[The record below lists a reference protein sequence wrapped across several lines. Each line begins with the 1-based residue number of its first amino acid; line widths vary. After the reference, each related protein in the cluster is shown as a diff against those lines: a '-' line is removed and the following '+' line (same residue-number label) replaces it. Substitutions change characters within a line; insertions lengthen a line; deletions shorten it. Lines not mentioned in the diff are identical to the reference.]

1 MYWLSIYFNLN
12 MSKPGVHIIPAGLEY
27 DRVVK
32 PLLKDFTVSK
42 AYLLINENLGKDF
55 GKQKEI
61 IDRFRRS
68 IKKVP
73 IEWEE
78 IEVDIYDF
86 NKTFQTVY
94 SLINKEALAGNPV
107 YINISSSPKI
117 LLVALIMAAFM
128 NKEHGEVELFYVEPE
143 KYYDGEVVHA
153 IMQLLDKK
161 ADEKNIV
168 NNLRELAK
176 EIEAHGMAAG
186 EARIHEFPPFPIAEI
201 TDIEYDMLRVIRD
214 ANVPST
220 KDQDLAGQGSVSSIK
235 KLKERLDDKLGKV
248 TPRSNVKYYLDNL
261 QRMGLVRTERDKK
274 ELNIRL
280 TKVGELF
287 ADTKGSA

>member
-1 MYWLSIYFNLN
+1 MV
-12 MSKPGVHIIPAGLEY
+12 KPGVHIIPAGLEY

-42 AYLLINENLGKDF
+42 AYILINHPKGKDF
-55 GKQKEI
+55 GNQKEV
-61 IDRFRRS
+61 IDKFRNS

-73 IEWEE
+73 LDWEE

-86 NKTFQTVY
+86 NKTFQTVF
-94 SLINKEALAGNPV
+94 SLINKEVLAGNPV

-117 LLVALIMAAFM
+117 LLVALIMAAFL
-128 NKEHGEVELFYVEPE
+128 NKEYGEVELFYVEPE
-143 KYYDGEVVHA
+143 RYYDGDVILA

-161 ADEKNIV
+161 ADERKIV

-186 EARIHEFPPFPIAEI
+186 EARIHEFPPFPVANI
-201 TDIEYDMLRVIRD
+201 TDLEYEMLKVIRD
-214 ANVPST
+214 GDANS
-220 KDQDLAGQGSVSSIK
+220 LSSFGSGMKIANEGGTSSIK
-235 KLKERLDDKLGKV
+235 ELKELLDVKTGKV

-261 QRMGLVRTERDKK
+261 QNMGLVKTERDKK
-274 ELNIRL
+274 ELRINL

-287 ADTKGSA
+287 ADSRSGGE

>member
-1 MYWLSIYFNLN
+1 

-42 AYLLINENLGKDF
+42 AYILINENQGKDF

-61 IDRFRRS
+61 IDKFRRS

-73 IEWEE
+73 LDWEE

-86 NKTFQTVY
+86 NKTFQKVY
-94 SLINKEALAGNPV
+94 SLINKEVLAGNPV

-128 NKEHGEVELFYVEPE
+128 NREHGEVMLFYVEPE
-143 KYYDGEVVHA
+143 KYYDGEVVHT

-161 ADEKNIV
+161 ADEKKIV
-168 NNLRELAK
+168 SDLRVLAK

-186 EARIHEFPPFPIAEI
+186 EARIYEFPPFPVAEV
-201 TDIEYDMLRVIRD
+201 TDVEYEMLKVIRD
-214 ANVPST
+214 GGRRPSKVHET
-220 KDQDLAGQGSVSSIK
+220 AFNLTDAGGVSSIK
-235 KLKERLDDKLGKV
+235 ELKERLDDRLGKV

-261 QRMGLVRTERDKK
+261 LRMGLVRTERDKK

-287 ADTKGSA
+287 ADSRSD

>member
-1 MYWLSIYFNLN
+1 

-42 AYLLINENLGKDF
+42 AYILINENEGKDF

-61 IDRFRRS
+61 VDKFRRS

-73 IEWEE
+73 LDWEE

-86 NKTFQTVY
+86 NKTFQRVY
-94 SLINKEALAGNPV
+94 SLINKEVLAGNPV

-128 NKEHGEVELFYVEPE
+128 NKEHGEVMLFYVEPE
-143 KYYDGEVVHA
+143 KYYDGEVVHT

-161 ADEKNIV
+161 ADEKKIV
-168 NNLRELAK
+168 SDLKVLAK

-186 EARIHEFPPFPIAEI
+186 EARIYEFPPFPVAEV
-201 TDIEYDMLRVIRD
+201 TDVEYEMLKVIRD
-214 ANVPST
+214 GSRRPVKN
-220 KDQDLAGQGSVSSIK
+220 QDAVLNLTDAGGVSSIK
-235 KLKERLDDKLGKV
+235 ELKEMLDDRLGKV

-261 QRMGLVRTERDKK
+261 LKMGLVRTERDKK

-287 ADTKGSA
+287 ADTKV

>member
-1 MYWLSIYFNLN
+1 

-42 AYLLINENLGKDF
+42 AYILINENQGKDF

-61 IDRFRRS
+61 VDKFRRS

-73 IEWEE
+73 LEWEE

-86 NKTFQTVY
+86 NKTFQRVY
-94 SLINKEALAGNPV
+94 SLINKEVLAGNPV

-143 KYYDGEVVHA
+143 KYYDGEVIHT

-161 ADEKNIV
+161 ADEKKIV
-168 NNLRELAK
+168 NDLRALAK

-186 EARIHEFPPFPIAEI
+186 EARIYEFPPFPVAEV
-201 TDIEYDMLRVIRD
+201 TDIEYEMLKVIRD
-214 ANVPST
+214 TNKRPAKDRDVAFNLAN
-220 KDQDLAGQGSVSSIK
+220 AGGVSSIK
-235 KLKERLDDKLGKV
+235 ELKERLDDRLGKV

-287 ADTKGSA
+287 ADTRDK

>member
-235 KLKERLDDKLGKV
+235 ELKERLDDKLGKV

>member
-1 MYWLSIYFNLN
+1 

-42 AYLLINENLGKDF
+42 AYILINENEGKDF

-61 IDRFRRS
+61 VDKFRRS

-73 IEWEE
+73 LDWEE

-86 NKTFQTVY
+86 NKTFQKVY
-94 SLINKEALAGNPV
+94 SLINKEVLAGNPV

-128 NKEHGEVELFYVEPE
+128 NREHGEVMLFYVEPE
-143 KYYDGEVVHA
+143 KYYEGEMVHT

-161 ADEKNIV
+161 ADEKKV
-168 NNLRELAK
+168 VSDLKALAK

-201 TDIEYDMLRVIRD
+201 TDVEYDMLKVIRD
-214 ANVPST
+214 AGKRQALDT
-220 KDQDLAGQGSVSSIK
+220 AGGVSSIK
-235 KLKERLDDKLGKV
+235 ELKERLDDRLGKV

-261 QRMGLVRTERDKK
+261 LRMGLVKTERDKK
-274 ELNIRL
+274 ELNIGL

-287 ADTKGSA
+287 ADSRGN